1 MPKYPP
7 RNEPIRKNQIL
18 EKVVMELAKSIR
30 NKDVFGKLKAKA
42 EKVRSAQLNLIKA
55 KLVLLIPYISEDVSE
70 MKMLKTL
77 KLNNEYREWER
88 KSVEEIIDGYR

>member
-1 MPKYPP
+1 M
-7 RNEPIRKNQIL
+7 NQEEFSAQI
-18 EKVVMELAKSIR
+18 ENVYKEA
-30 NKDVFGKLKAKA
+30 LKQADLIVAKA

-70 MKMLKTL
+70 MKMLNTL